1 MATRTPP
8 RAKPR
13 RTSRS
18 VEPAP
23 RASSSG
29 RWLVKS
35 EPEVYPWSRLQSEG
49 TVVWDGVRNYAA
61 RNHLRAM
68 RVEDLVLF
76 YHSNEGRQIVGVARV
91 LREAFADPT
100 APGEDWSAVELGPV
114 RPLARPVGLDQ
125 LRASPSLAGLMLLR
139 QPRLSVMPLSLDEFA
154 AIMRLGE
161 DAPSSTG
168 A

>member
-1 MATRTPP
+1 MASRTPS

-13 RTSRS
+13 RSSGS
-18 VEPAP
+18 VEPAT
-23 RASSSG
+23 RALPSG

-35 EPEVYPWSRLQSEG
+35 EPEVYPWSRLHAEG
-49 TVVWDGVRNYAA
+49 SVVWDGVRNYAA

-68 RVEDLVLF
+68 RVDDLVLF
-76 YHSNEGRQIVGVARV
+76 YHSIEGRQIVGVARV

-114 RPLARPVGLDQ
+114 RSLARPVGLDR

-154 AIMRLGE
+154 EILRLAE
-161 DAPSSTG
+161 AAASPTG